1 MSAYHVQTLTL
12 KFPHPHHGL
21 GQLILVVNKSVI
33 GSCQLETLA
42 PFRNRFLPSLPGFP
56 TDRVQNRQYEIHS
69 IHFM

>member
-33 GSCQLETLA
+33 GSCQLETLVHSGTG
-42 PFRNRFLPSLPGFP
+42 FCQVYLDFLQIECR
-56 TDRVQNRQYEIHS
+56 TDT
-69 IHFM
+69 MK